1 MWERGRRQEAAF
13 GDAVAARF
21 DPDQDGAMT
30 ERAPTKPAPAE
41 EGARRGPAAYVLA
54 AAAAVVGLWFL
65 SKAILA
71 FLLLFMAL
79 VSAIPLTAAARWLR
93 RHGLPRRLALAIVLI
108 AFVAIFA
115 AVFVLVIPPLA
126 HQASELLP
134 KIPRFLTEA
143 IDRLAAS
150 LGDAPQLQSALH
162 DQAGQL
168 PSAIDIIGRLGGA
181 SLSLLGF
188 AALLILYLS
197 AVLYITADPYPLMRL
212 YVEALPL
219 RYRAAGIRAYRG
231 ASTSVH
237 GWIRANVIVG
247 PIEAVASFV
256 FLSLMHIP
264 GAIVWAS
271 LAFFAEFVPRI
282 GGYVMAVPPV
292 IVALAID
299 VRTAFWTAL
308 FYLVMTEALGTFVAP
323 AVRGRTMR
331 LHPVIILFATLAGA
345 LAFGL
350 IGALVGMPAAA
361 FISAYYR
368 EFYLRGSGG
377 ARPLSGVR

>member
-1 MWERGRRQEAAF
+1 M
-13 GDAVAARF
+13 
-21 DPDQDGAMT
+21 
-30 ERAPTKPAPAE
+30 
-41 EGARRGPAAYVLA
+41 
-54 AAAAVVGLWFL
+54 AAVIGLWFL
-65 SKAILA
+65 SKAMLA
-71 FLLLFMAL
+71 FFILFMAL

-93 RHGLPRRLALAIVLI
+93 RRGLPRRLAVGITLL
-108 AFVAIFA
+108 AFVAVFV
-115 AVFVLVIPPLA
+115 AVFVLVIPPLVQ
-126 HQASELLP
+126 QAAELLP
-134 KIPRFLTEA
+134 KVPRFLA
-143 IDRLAAS
+143 AAMDRLAAD
-150 LGDAPQLQSALH
+150 LGDVPQLQSALH
-162 DQAGQL
+162 DKGLASGQL
-168 PSAIDIIGRLGGA
+168 PSVIDILGRLGGA

-197 AVLYITADPYPLMRL
+197 AVLYITADPFPLMRG
-212 YVEALPL
+212 YVQALPL

-231 ASTSVH
+231 ASTAVH

-247 PIEAVASFV
+247 PIEAVASGI
-256 FLSLMHIP
+256 FLSAMHIP

-292 IVALAID
+292 IVALSID
-299 VRTAFWTAL
+299 VRAALWTAF

-350 IGALVGMPAAA
+350 IGALAGMPAAA

-368 EFYLRGSGG
+368 EFYLRDGKAAA
-377 ARPLSGVR
+377 ARAG